1 VSGGRRDGSEAGGG
15 GASADR
21 AAETDRAAAA
31 GDFVR
36 WLAHERRLSAHTVD
50 AYERDLS
57 QFAAF
62 VDEWTGDREWSW
74 PDVDRLAVRAWLGE
88 LDELGRADSTI
99 ARKLST
105 LRVFFGFLQRTGR
118 RDESPARLVQA
129 RSSGRRLP
137 AFLTRRQI
145 DVLFE
150 ADETESPASERDRAL
165 LEVLYSA
172 GLRLAELH
180 GLDVAD
186 VDGERG
192 LVRVLGKGRKER
204 IVPLGSA
211 AVAAVQRYLAASGR
225 SPSASGPLFLSERG
239 DRLSRRQIQRIV
251 GARLSRAADGET
263 LSPHALRHSF
273 ATHLLDEGADLMAV
287 KELLG
292 HASLST
298 TRIYTHTSKERLI
311 QQYRMAHP
319 RAE

>member
-1 VSGGRRDGSEAGGG
+1 MSGRSGHESESDGARG
-15 GASADR
+15 GAADR
-21 AAETDRAAAA
+21 APAAR
-31 GDFVR
+31 DFVR
-36 WLAHERRLSAHTVD
+36 WLARERRLSPNTVE

-62 VDEWTGDREWSW
+62 VDEWTGDRDWSW
-74 PDVDRLAVRAWLGE
+74 SDVDRLAVRAWLGE

-150 ADETESPASERDRAL
+150 PDDATESPAAERDRAL

-204 IVPLGSA
+204 IVPLGSH
-211 AVAAVQRYLAASGR
+211 AVTAVRRYLAASGR
-225 SPSASGPLFLSERG
+225 SPGADGPLFLSERRG
-239 DRLSRRQIQRIV
+239 RLSRRQIQRIV
-251 GARLSRAADGET
+251 GALLSRAADGET
-263 LSPHALRHSF
+263 MSPHALRHSF
-273 ATHLLDEGADLMAV
+273 ATHMLDEGADLMAV

>member
-1 VSGGRRDGSEAGGG
+1 MNGQP
-15 GASADR
+15 DR
-21 AAETDRAAAA
+21 VAATD
-31 GDFVR
+31 DFVR
-36 WLAHERRLSAHTVD
+36 WLARERRLSPHTVE
-50 AYERDLS
+50 AYERDLG

-62 VDEWTGDREWSW
+62 VDEWTGDRDWSW
-74 PDVDRLAVRAWLGE
+74 SDVDRLAIRAWLGE

-99 ARKLST
+99 ARKLSS

-145 DVLFE
+145 DALFE
-150 ADETESPASERDRAL
+150 PDETPSPASERDRAL

-180 GLDVAD
+180 GLDVGD

-192 LVRVLGKGRKER
+192 LVRVFGKGRKER
-204 IVPLGSA
+204 IVPLGAA
-211 AVAAVQRYLAASGR
+211 AVDAVRRYLGASGR
-225 SPSASGPLFLSERG
+225 SPADDGPLFLSERG
-239 DRLSRRQIQRIV
+239 KRLSRRQIQRIV
-251 GARLSRAADGET
+251 GKRLSRAADGEV

-273 ATHLLDEGADLMAV
+273 ATHLLDAGADLMAV

>member
-1 VSGGRRDGSEAGGG
+1 VSGRPGRASGEAGDPGG
-15 GASADR
+15 QAGRTCAAD
-21 AAETDRAAAA
+21 
-31 GDFVR
+31 DFVR
-36 WLAHERRLSAHTVD
+36 WLASERRLSPHTVE
-50 AYERDLS
+50 AYERDLG

-62 VDEWTGDREWSW
+62 VDRWTGDREWPWSE
-74 PDVDRLAVRAWLGE
+74 VDRLAIRAWLGE
-88 LDELGRADSTI
+88 LDELGRAESTI

-105 LRVFFGFLQRTGR
+105 LRVFFGFLQRTDR
-118 RDESPARLVQA
+118 CDESPARLVQA

-137 AFLTRRQI
+137 AFLTRRQV
-145 DVLFE
+145 DTLFE
-150 ADETESPASERDRAL
+150 PDEAKSPGSERDRAL

-180 GLDVAD
+180 GLDIVD
-186 VDGERG
+186 IDGERG

-211 AVAAVQRYLAASGR
+211 AVVAVQRYLAVSGR
-225 SPSASGPLFLSERG
+225 SPATDGPLFLSERG
-239 DRLSRRQIQRIV
+239 ERLSRRQIQRIV
-251 GARLSRAADGET
+251 GKRLSRAADGEM

-273 ATHLLDEGADLMAV
+273 ATHLLDAGADLMAV

>member
-1 VSGGRRDGSEAGGG
+1 MNRGARGDHAAGDDRGE
-15 GASADR
+15 SADR
-21 AAETDRAAAA
+21 AVAAA
-31 GDFVR
+31 DFVR
-36 WLAHERRLSAHTVD
+36 WLARERRLSPHTVD
-50 AYERDLS
+50 AYERDLV
-57 QFAAF
+57 QFADF
-62 VDEWTGDREWSW
+62 VDEFTGERDWSW
-74 PDVDRLAVRAWLGE
+74 SDIDRLAVRAWLGE
-88 LDELGRADSTI
+88 LSELGRADSTI

-118 RDESPARLVQA
+118 RDESPTRLVQA
-129 RSSGRRLP
+129 RASGRRLP

-150 ADETESPASERDRAL
+150 PDEETESPAAERDSAL
-165 LEVLYSA
+165 LEILYSA

-180 GLDVAD
+180 GLDVDD
-186 VDGERG
+186 VDAERG

-211 AVAAVQRYLAASGR
+211 AVSAVDRYLSASGR
-225 SPSASGPLFLSERG
+225 PASADGPLFLSERG
-239 DRLSRRQIQRIV
+239 RRLSRRQIQRIV
-251 GARLSRAADGET
+251 GARLSRAADGEK

>member
-1 VSGGRRDGSEAGGG
+1 MSRGAGRDHGAGDGRDE
-15 GASADR
+15 SADR
-21 AAETDRAAAA
+21 AAVAD
-31 GDFVR
+31 DFVR
-36 WLAHERRLSAHTVD
+36 WLARERRLSPHTVE
-50 AYERDLS
+50 AYERDLA
-57 QFAAF
+57 QFADF
-62 VDEWTGDREWSW
+62 VDGWIGDRGWSW
-74 PDVDRLAVRAWLGE
+74 SDIDRLAVRAWLGA

-150 ADETESPASERDRAL
+150 PDEATESPAAERDSAL

-180 GLDVAD
+180 GLDVGD

-204 IVPLGSA
+204 IVPLGAA
-211 AVAAVQRYLAASGR
+211 AVSAVHRYLDASGR
-225 SPSASGPLFLSERG
+225 SPATDGPLFLSERG
-239 DRLSRRQIQRIV
+239 GRLSRRQIQRIV
-251 GARLSRAADGET
+251 GERLSRAADGET